1 MLSSSSL
8 YSNPYPQFPPLHFCL
23 PNPLSNVFLFTS
35 TRIPIPTVAFAELRP
50 HNPTEKPSTAVSDHS
65 HPEAR
70 KHNSKSASLL
80 NHYLS
85 SGESPNPQN
94 PEPPLPEDERVKLLE
109 LSLVRKRAPQ
119 FPGSI
124 YVQSPSDF
132 GVGSSLPPLQSLFRN
147 GGDEFCAEDDR
158 KMIRRALEI
167 RRKVTS
173 EIFKEAMRKG
183 KFGITYTNNLLGW
196 LSEFVDFVMIQ
207 AASMK
212 QSPEFSH
219 LSFNVRAKTVIEDSN
234 VVPLIRWLKHNSL
247 SYPQIGK
254 LICMSKGKLESIRR
268 LVEWLKGIHVKG
280 GYLGLTL
287 TKAGANILERSNEE
301 LDEIVDY
308 LESNGV
314 RMVWMGFVMSRC
326 PYLLS
331 YSMEELKTRVEFF
344 LNMGMNDKDFGTMVF
359 DFPKVLGQYTF
370 EDMNQKVNY
379 LKEFGL
385 DNEDVG
391 KLLAY
396 KPQLMNCSIE
406 DKWKPLVKYF
416 YYLGISKDGLKRM
429 LTIKPVVF
437 CLDLETIIVP
447 KVKFF
452 KDVGVR
458 DDGISNMLVKF
469 PSLLT
474 FSLYKKIRP
483 VVIFLMTKAGVREK
497 DVGKV
502 IALGP
507 ELFGYSIVHKLE
519 VNLKYFLSLG
529 IYTRN
534 LGEMITD
541 FPMLLRYNID
551 ILRPKY
557 QYLRRTMVRPL
568 QDLIDFPRFFSYSLE
583 GRIIPR
589 HQVLVE
595 NRININLRSML
606 ACTDEEFK
614 NKVADIVER
623 RQRFE
628 SGNIDG
634 SLSIPHTTNY
644 SINSSGL
651 DDFSSENKE

>member
-8 YSNPYPQFPPLHFCL
+8 YSNPHPHLHPLHFRP
-23 PNPLSNVFLFTS
+23 PNPLSHVFHFPS
-35 TRIPIPTVAFAELRP
+35 THKPNATVSSADLRP
-50 HNPTEKPSTAVSDHS
+50 NNPTEKPSTSVSDHIY
-65 HPEAR
+65 PKPR

-80 NHYLS
+80 KHYLS

-94 PEPPLPEDERVKLLE
+94 PEPPLPEEERVKLLE
-109 LSLVRKRAPQ
+109 LSLVRKRTPQ
-119 FPGSI
+119 FPGSL

-132 GVGSSLPPLQSLFRN
+132 DVGSSLPPLQSLFRN
-147 GGDEFCAEDDR
+147 GGSEFYGEDDR

-196 LSEFVDFVMIQ
+196 LSDFIDFVMIQ

-212 QSPEFSH
+212 QSPEFAH
-219 LSFNVRAKTVIEDSN
+219 LSFNVRAKTVIEDSD

-268 LVEWLKGIHVKG
+268 LVEWLKGILVKG

-287 TKAGANILERSNEE
+287 TKAGGNILERSNEE

-331 YSMEELKTRVEFF
+331 YSMEELRTRVEFF
-344 LNMGMNDKDFGTMVF
+344 LNMGMNDRDFGTMVF
-359 DFPKVLGQYTF
+359 DYPKVLGQYTV

-385 DNEDVG
+385 EIEDVG

-396 KPQLMNCSIE
+396 KPHLMNCSIE

-416 YYLGISKDGLKRM
+416 YYLGISKDGLRRM

-437 CLDLETIIVP
+437 CLDLERIIVP
-447 KVKFF
+447 KFF

-497 DVGKV
+497 DIGKV

-614 NKVADIVER
+614 NKVADIVEK

-628 SGNIDG
+628 SGNVDG
-634 SLSIPHTTNY
+634 SLSLAHTTHN
-644 SINSSGL
+644 SIDSSKI
-651 DDFSSENKE
+651 DDFLSENREE